1 MLEGSNTGVMSY
13 SYELC
18 FWDPNDNG
26 VNVLLEHISA
36 GIKSC
41 GTMVSFFKQRSE
53 LEKDYARRLGAMSN
67 KLVSDMED
75 SPEYGRLNDC
85 FRTVVTNERARA
97 QAHSKQSELLY
108 RQIHSDV
115 KAFAGKM
122 QARYTTLSG
131 RIENLR
137 VDKYNKR
144 KGCEDLTKK
153 LEEAELRARD
163 LRLNQNN
170 VIGSKK
176 SEQNRR
182 ELAKWDNNSR
192 EISLQLDVLTQ
203 EYRASQK
210 YWFKEWADISGQ
222 LQEMETA
229 RISYLQ
235 SKLQQFAQVTLETAL
250 LEQSK
255 MDSLMNQLA
264 TFTPADDIAEFSSE
278 YGTGRLKE
286 KRKATGDL
294 AVHSSSRSKKDQ
306 HAENIRKLSSQLQ
319 RQTLGDSRNDKPL
332 PSPKAQRQE
341 EESPRRTPRNEQS
354 RIDEPIP
361 ADVREELS
369 PSARHQQQN
378 HQRNSPSSSGS
389 SSVPTDFTAHMKNR
403 QSIDS
408 MATSVSSMASSID
421 ESQRFA
427 KSWNSSNRKR
437 KSMSHL
443 HQEKAREEQLRS
455 SIGQHSE
462 ERFQNDTAVLRNSS
476 TDTTI
481 MNTSLTTQQNV
492 RRKSMV
498 LQDSNNP
505 IEDALYEMERIK
517 SMGNSVFA
525 RSDPQVGRVRDN
537 GITITLPA
545 VTSQGEPVIRYA
557 KAIYPLLDNDAAE
570 LAHFDKGDY
579 LLLTATIN
587 DDWFRGEVYDSNFI
601 AGSHKNGLIPY
612 NFIQLLN

>member
-1 MLEGSNTGVMSY
+1 MAY

-26 VNVLLEHISA
+26 VNVLLQHISA

-41 GTMVSFFKQRSE
+41 GTMVTFFKQRSE
-53 LEKDYARRLGAMSN
+53 LEKDYARRLGAISN
-67 KLVSDMED
+67 KMLSDMGD

-85 FRTVVTNERARA
+85 FQTLVTNERARA
-97 QAHSKQSELLY
+97 QAHSKQSELLF
-108 RQIHSDV
+108 RQIYSDV

-131 RIENLR
+131 KTEKLR

-170 VIGSKK
+170 VIGNKK

-203 EYRASQK
+203 EYRACQK
-210 YWFKEWADISGQ
+210 YWFKEWADITAQ

-235 SKLQQFAQVTLETAL
+235 SKMQQFAQVTLETSL
-250 LEQSK
+250 LEQAK
-255 MDSLMNQLA
+255 MDSLTNQLA
-264 TFTPADDIAEFSSE
+264 TFTPADDISEFSSA

-286 KRKATGDL
+286 KRKQTTGITSAHNASKSGKDL
-294 AVHSSSRSKKDQ
+294 

-319 RQTLGDSRNDKPL
+319 RQTLGDSRHEKQL
-332 PSPKAQRQE
+332 PAIKVNRQQSIE
-341 EESPRRTPRNEQS
+341 AHGSPRNDSPNHPGSALVDRKEEKSPFSERRPKDQS
-354 RIDEPIP
+354 PHKP
-361 ADVREELS
+361 T
-369 PSARHQQQN
+369 
-378 HQRNSPSSSGS
+378 SSGSSAS
-389 SSVPTDFTAHMKNR
+389 SSVPTDFTTHVKNR
-403 QSIDS
+403 HSIDS
-408 MATSVSSMASSID
+408 MSTSVSSMASSID
-421 ESQRFA
+421 DSQRFA

-443 HQEKAREEQLRS
+443 QQQKVNEEQFTS
-455 SIGQHSE
+455 SMRHHSTE
-462 ERFQNDTAVLRNSS
+462 SLHNEQPQLRNSS
-476 TDTTI
+476 TNTTI
-481 MNTSLTTQQNV
+481 MNTNPTPQQNV

-517 SMGNSVFA
+517 SMGSSVLASSDA
-525 RSDPQVGRVRDN
+525 RVGRVRDN
-537 GITITLPA
+537 GITLTLPT
-545 VTSQGEPVIRYA
+545 VTSEGEPVIRYA
-557 KAIYPLLDNDAAE
+557 KAVYPLLDNDAVE

-579 LLLTATIN
+579 LLLTAMIN
-587 DDWFRGEVYDSNFI
+587 EDWFKGEVYDNDYI
-601 AGSHKNGLIPY
+601 DKGHKNGLIPY